1 VHTVPGC
8 ENFLLLIV
16 LLNGNASILLA
27 MSVASDVL
35 PSLPSFRLEIR
46 FKLMKHLDKP
56 NWQKKNERKKTF
68 WMIALGVFLIVLL
81 LIGAA
86 LVFRNAAFIGNAE
99 VFTSELEVNGN
110 QILVKAGGDFQS
122 ALNRAKPGDT
132 ILLQAGAKFV
142 GSFVLPNK
150 TGDEFITVQSS
161 EFAKLPKDGERVSL
175 KDAVLMP
182 KVLSSGNGKGVIE
195 TSPGAHHY
203 RFVGIEFA
211 PANND
216 YIYNLIWLNAENPK
230 DIPHHIEIDRCYI
243 HSNLPGVTRRGI
255 ALNSADSIVKNSY
268 IAGFAG
274 EGEETQGICGW
285 SGTKNVK
292 ILNNYIEGGA
302 ENIMFGG
309 SDITSAD
316 LIPADIEVRGNHL
329 NKPAE
334 WKDKKFSMKNLF
346 ELKNAKRVNFVGNYM
361 ENSWMGSSITITVR
375 NETGGSPFNTIEDV
389 LIKDNVIINAAD
401 GVNILGTD
409 NHYPSQTLKRL
420 IIANNLFLDIGNK
433 TPQGQ
438 GYFIQISNGE
448 DILIA
453 NNTVFHYGNVT
464 NLYGDTTKNFLFRDN
479 IVSHNNY
486 GFHGHRNIQ
495 SIEAQKTFQNNIII
509 NNKKIPQ
516 SDTQF
521 PPNNFWVQDYN
532 AVGFMNSAQND
543 FRLAPNSR
551 FKGKG
556 KDGKDI
562 GSVLPMN
569 SPAK

>member
-1 VHTVPGC
+1 
-8 ENFLLLIV
+8 
-16 LLNGNASILLA
+16 
-27 MSVASDVL
+27 
-35 PSLPSFRLEIR
+35 
-46 FKLMKHLDKP
+46 MKHLEKP

-68 WMIALGVFLIVLL
+68 WMITLGAFLAFPL

-86 LVFRNAAFIGNAE
+86 LVFKNAAFIGNAE
-99 VFTSELEVNGN
+99 VFTSELEFNGN

-142 GSFVLPNK
+142 GAYNLPNK
-150 TGDEFITVQSS
+150 MGGEFITIQSS
-161 EFAKLPKDGERVSL
+161 ELAKLPQDGERISL
-175 KDAVLMP
+175 KDAALMP
-182 KVLSSGNGKGVIE
+182 KILSSGKGKGAIE
-195 TSPGAHHY
+195 TSPGAHHF
-203 RFVGIEFA
+203 RFIGIEFA

-216 YIYNLIWLNAENPK
+216 YIYNLIWLNAENTK

-255 ALNSADSIVKNSY
+255 GLNSTDSIIKNSY
-268 IAGFAG
+268 LAGFAG

-309 SDITSAD
+309 SDPASAD
-316 LIPADIEVRGNHL
+316 LIPSDIEIRGNHL
-329 NKPAE
+329 NKPPE
-334 WKDKKFSMKNLF
+334 WKGKYATKCLF
-346 ELKNAKRVNFVGNYM
+346 ELKNAKRVNFVGNYL
-361 ENSWMGSSITITVR
+361 ENNWVGSAFRITVR
-375 NETGGSPFNTIEDV
+375 NGGGTAPFSTIEDV
-389 LIKDNVIINAAD
+389 LVKDNFVVNAGD

-409 NHYPSQTLKRL
+409 NEFPSQKLKRL
-420 IIANNLFLDIGNK
+420 TIVNNLFLDIGNK
-433 TPQGQ
+433 IPEGS
-438 GYFIQISNGE
+438 GYFIQINGGE
-448 DILIA
+448 DVLIA
-453 NNTVFHYGNVT
+453 NNTVFNYGSIAS
-464 NLYGDTTKNFLFRDN
+464 LYGETTKNLLFRDN
-479 IVSHNNY
+479 IVAHNAY
-486 GFHGHRNIQ
+486 GIHGYENIH
-495 SIEAQKTFQNNIII
+495 SVEAQKVFQNNIIV

-516 SDTQF
+516 SEIQF
-521 PPNNFWVQDYN
+521 PPNNFWIQDYN
-532 AVGFMNSAQND
+532 AVGFVNLVQND

-562 GSVLPMN
+562 GSVLAIN